1 MEVHD
6 QHSDQIQTLTNGAEK
21 GRLDKGKLLSLTLS
35 PTSVSSFL
43 KDLSDSNKISLNII
57 NMDLYTI

>member
-21 GRLDKGKLLSLTLS
+21 GRLNIGKLLSMAPS
-35 PTSVSSFL
+35 PTS
-43 KDLSDSNKISLNII
+43 IS
-57 NMDLYTI
+57 

>member
-1 MEVHD
+1 MYYSYMEVHD

-43 KDLSDSNKISLNII
+43 KIIILSIWDEII
-57 NMDLYTI
+57 KGS